1 MASTL
6 CWKVQ
11 QRTCVA
17 LYPRG
22 KKNSGWVR
30 FFPGEGKR
38 TVKKKQS
45 AWEQT
50 FVEWTHQQGKQPQQ
64 DTSNSEPNP
73 IELILL
79 GPIMW
84 AQLHA
89 LLWTLL
95 QSPWFSKS
103 CFLDS
108 AFLRWCVMHGKM
120 QSIPLG
126 LMKHVWKRSQ
136 KQISICAPCH
146 SSFSSAYHDERGVCR
161 GPCVWTAKQNRI
173 NIWQCSMRCFIHV
186 WQVSI

>member
-1 MASTL
+1 MPSLL

-17 LYPRG
+17 FYPRG

-95 QSPWFSKS
+95 QPPWFSKS
-103 CFLDS
+103 CFS
-108 AFLRWCVMHGKM
+108 TRRSFGGVWC
-120 QSIPLG
+120 
-126 LMKHVWKRSQ
+126 
-136 KQISICAPCH
+136 
-146 SSFSSAYHDERGVCR
+146 
-161 GPCVWTAKQNRI
+161 TAKCKAYLSAWWNTCERDHKNKFQFVHLAILLSPALTTLNVACVAVLAFGLQNKI
-173 NIWQCSMRCFIHV
+173 A
-186 WQVSI
+186 